1 MPSSITSTGGDT
13 PRSSPVVA
21 GMLWACLTI
30 AIFSGWFVVTRFSVT
45 RELSLWDVTALRY
58 GIGAIILAPAL
69 FRTNKPLPAAQ
80 WREGFLYAVLWGA
93 PFVLLVALGLKL
105 TSAAQA
111 ASAVPTLMPVCA
123 GMMAWLFLKE
133 RPSRIR
139 GLGYLAIVAGLTC
152 MLLFGTTAS
161 SAPSAKGVIALLS
174 ASAMWS
180 GYTLL
185 FRRSRLT
192 AIQSAALI
200 CFWSAV
206 IFVPLYV
213 LFGLSRL
220 ALASWQ
226 EIALQAF
233 YQGILMSGVAIFS
246 FNRSVTILGP
256 SAATSLVALVPVA
269 ALLLG
274 IPVLGEIPSVAECAA
289 MGAVVIGVFLA
300 ARPAKPFR
308 APRPHGTP

>member
-1 MPSSITSTGGDT
+1 MPSSITTADC
-13 PRSSPVVA
+13 RSQHGSPLVA

-45 RELSLWDVTALRY
+45 RELRLWDVTALRY
-58 GIGAIILAPAL
+58 GIGAIVLAPAL
-69 FRTNKPLPAAQ
+69 FRTKQPLPAAQ

-111 ASAVPTLMPVCA
+111 ASVVPALMPVFA

-133 RPSRIR
+133 RPGKIR
-139 GLGYLAIVAGLTC
+139 AAGYLAIVAGLSC

-161 SAPSAKGVIALLS
+161 GAPSAEGVIALMC
-174 ASAMWS
+174 AAAMWS
-180 GYTLL
+180 AYTLL

-200 CFWSAV
+200 CVWSAL
-206 IFVPLYV
+206 IFVPVYL

-226 EIALQAF
+226 EIAMQAF
-233 YQGILMSGVAIFS
+233 YQGVLMSGVALFS

-256 SAATSLVALVPVA
+256 SAATALVALVPVA

-274 IPVLGEIPSVAECAA
+274 IPVLGELPSAAECAA
-289 MGAVVIGVFLA
+289 MAAVVIGVFLA
-300 ARPAKPFR
+300 AKPAKPIR
-308 APRPHGTP
+308 EPGHGAS